1 MSQHLL
7 RGLYAITDPDLITS
21 DRLIATATLAV
32 RGGAHLLQYRN
43 KSADTGRRQ
52 QEAASLATVCGQYD
66 VLFIVNDD
74 VELAAAVSADGVHLG
89 RDDPQIAVARH
100 RLGPRA
106 LIGVSCYNRLARGR
120 AAAAA
125 GADYLAFGR
134 FYPSRTKPAAVSADL
149 DVLRAARAEF
159 SQPLV
164 AIGGI
169 TPENGHQL
177 IEAGADMLAVIHGV
191 FGHKDPEA
199 AARRYAELFE
209 NPEPGIQNSEQDW

>member
-1 MSQHLL
+1 MSQRLL
-7 RGLYAITDPDLITS
+7 CGLYAITDPDLIAA
-21 DRLIATATLAV
+21 DRLVPTTTLAV
-32 RGGAHLLQYRN
+32 KGGARVIQYRN
-43 KSADTGRRQ
+43 KSADADQRQ
-52 QEAASLATVCGQYD
+52 QEAASLATVCRRYS

-74 VELAAAVSADGVHLG
+74 VELAAAVAADGVHLG
-89 RDDPQIAVARH
+89 RDDPQIAMARR

-106 LIGVSCYNRLARGR
+106 IIGVSCYNQLARAR
-120 AAAAA
+120 AAAAG

-134 FYPSRTKPAAVSADL
+134 FYPSRTKPAAVAADL
-149 DVLRAARAEF
+149 DVLRVAHTAF

-169 TPENGHQL
+169 TPENGKQL

-191 FGHKDPEA
+191 FGQKDPEA

-209 NPEPGIQNSEQDW
+209 NSE

>member
-1 MSQHLL
+1 MSQRLL
-7 RGLYAITDPDLITS
+7 HGLYAITDPDLIPPG
-21 DRLIATATLAV
+21 RLVATITLAV
-32 RGGAHLLQYRN
+32 RGGARLIQYRN
-43 KSADTGRRQ
+43 KSADAGRRQ
-52 QEAASLATVCGQYD
+52 QEAASLATVCRRYA
-66 VLFIVNDD
+66 VPFMVNDD
-74 VELAAAVSADGVHLG
+74 VELAAAVAADGIHLG

-100 RLGPRA
+100 RLGPHA
-106 LIGVSCYNRLARGR
+106 IIGVSCYNQLARGR
-120 AAAAA
+120 AAATA

-169 TPENGHQL
+169 TPENGSQL

-191 FGHKDPEA
+191 FGRKDPEA

-209 NPEPGIQNSEQDW
+209 NPEQDL

>member
-1 MSQHLL
+1 MCQRLL
-7 RGLYAITDPDLITS
+7 RGLYAITDPDLIAS
-21 DRLIATATLAV
+21 DRLVATITLVV
-32 RGGAHLLQYRN
+32 RGGARLIQYRN
-43 KSADTGRRQ
+43 KSSDAGRRQ
-52 QEAASLATVCGQYD
+52 QEAASLATVCRQYG
-66 VLFIVNDD
+66 VLFIVNDE
-74 VELAAAVSADGVHLG
+74 VELAAAVAADGVHLG

-100 RLGPRA
+100 RLGPHA
-106 LIGVSCYNRLARGR
+106 IIGVSCYNRLARGR
-120 AAAAA
+120 AAATA

-134 FYPSRTKPAAVSADL
+134 FYPSLTKPAAVSADL

-169 TPENGHQL
+169 TPENGNQL

-191 FGHKDPEA
+191 FGRKDPEA

-209 NPEPGIQNSEQDW
+209 NPEQDL

>member
-1 MSQHLL
+1 VRMSQRLL
-7 RGLYAITDPDLITS
+7 HGLYAITDPDLIAS
-21 DRLIATATLAV
+21 DRLVATITLAI
-32 RGGAHLLQYRN
+32 RGGARLIQYRN
-43 KSADTGRRQ
+43 KSSDAGQRQ
-52 QEAASLATVCGQYD
+52 QEAASLATVCRQYA

-74 VELAAAVSADGVHLG
+74 VELAAAVAADGVHLG

-106 LIGVSCYNRLARGR
+106 IIGVSCYNQLARGR
-120 AAAAA
+120 AAATA

-134 FYPSRTKPAAVSADL
+134 FHPSKTKPAAVSADL

-169 TPENGHQL
+169 TPENGNQL

-191 FGHKDPEA
+191 FGQNDPEA

-209 NPEPGIQNSEQDW
+209 NPAQDL

>member
-1 MSQHLL
+1 MSQRLL
-7 RGLYAITDPDLITS
+7 HGLYAITDPDLIPPG
-21 DRLIATATLAV
+21 RLVATITLAV
-32 RGGAHLLQYRN
+32 RGGARLIQYRN
-43 KSADTGRRQ
+43 KSADAGRRQ
-52 QEAASLATVCGQYD
+52 QEAASLATVCRRYA
-66 VLFIVNDD
+66 VPFMVNDD
-74 VELAAAVSADGVHLG
+74 VELAAAVAADGVHLG

-100 RLGPRA
+100 ILGPHA
-106 LIGVSCYNRLARGR
+106 IIGVSCYNQLARGR
-120 AAAAA
+120 AAATA

-169 TPENGHQL
+169 TPENGSQL

-191 FGHKDPEA
+191 FGQKDPEA

-209 NPEPGIQNSEQDW
+209 NPQPGIQNSEQD

>member
-1 MSQHLL
+1 MSQRLL
-7 RGLYAITDPDLITS
+7 HGLYAITDPDLIPPG
-21 DRLIATATLAV
+21 RLVATITLAV
-32 RGGAHLLQYRN
+32 RGGARLIQYRN
-43 KSADTGRRQ
+43 KSADAGRRQ
-52 QEAASLATVCGQYD
+52 QEAASLATVCRRYA
-66 VLFIVNDD
+66 VPFMVNDD
-74 VELAAAVSADGVHLG
+74 VELAAAVAADGVHLG

-100 RLGPRA
+100 ILGPHA
-106 LIGVSCYNRLARGR
+106 IIGVSCYNQLARGR
-120 AAAAA
+120 AAATA

-159 SQPLV
+159 SQTLV

-169 TPENGHQL
+169 TPENGGQL

-191 FGHKDPEA
+191 FGQKDPEA

-209 NPEPGIQNSEQDW
+209 NPQQDL